1 MIGSSG
7 VPHPAAADVLAA
19 IAEQD
24 VIDLALAL
32 GSIDSAAGTG
42 GEAAAASFVY
52 DWMSR
57 EGFSP
62 RIVALVPER
71 PNVVGRLQ
79 GTGTGYS
86 LLFNSHLDTS
96 LASNEL
102 WTSANAADPIYHSA
116 WREGAHLYG
125 NGVCNDKGQM
135 ACWLIACKA
144 IKQAAPRLAGDL
156 VLTAVSGE
164 IEIVAVDEFT
174 APQYISREL
183 GTRYVIGKGAVADFA
198 LVAEATGF
206 NLAYVEAGVALI
218 KITAF
223 GAEPV
228 YSPFVVKRG
237 GESEN
242 AIVRL
247 TALIDRIEEWAP
259 QYEQRHRFE
268 CGGGTVVPRVNVGA
282 IRGGTPYKMTRTAQ
296 QAALYLDV
304 RLAPNQMPTDVLRE
318 LRSVLDGCGFDTSV
332 ELFSYRRG
340 YEAQG
345 IEPLSAAIAGAHR
358 QIFDSDL
365 GRPEPVI
372 TSMWRGYQP
381 LLGSR
386 DSVCHVRSRAE
397 YGLWKL
403 CNQHLRPR
411 CSGKSV
417 RAHSSG
423 DCGYRS
429 RLGEK

>member
-7 VPHPAAADVLAA
+7 APHPAAADVLSTITEEA
-19 IAEQD
+19 
-24 VIDLALAL
+24 VIELALAL
-32 GSIDSAAGTG
+32 GNIDSAAGTG
-42 GEAAAASFVY
+42 GEAAAASYVY

-62 RIVALVPER
+62 RTVALVPER
-71 PNVVGRLQ
+71 PNIVGRLQ
-79 GTGTGYS
+79 GKGTGYS

-102 WTSANAADPIYHSA
+102 WSSANAADPIYHRA
-116 WREGAHLYG
+116 WRDGAHLYG

-144 IKQAAPRLAGDL
+144 IKDAAPQLAGDL

-164 IEIVAVDEFT
+164 IEIEAVDEFT

-198 LVAEATGF
+198 LVAEATSF

-218 KITAF
+218 KVTAL

-228 YSPFVVKRG
+228 YSPFVTKRG
-237 GESEN
+237 SESEN

-247 TALIDRIEEWAP
+247 AELIRRIEDWAP
-259 QYEQRHRFE
+259 HYEQLHRFE
-268 CGGGTVVPRVNVGA
+268 CDGGTVIPRVNIGA

-296 QAALYLDV
+296 QAALYVDV
-304 RLAPNQMPTDVLRE
+304 RMAPDQTPTDVLRE
-318 LRSVLDGCGFDTSV
+318 LRSVLDGCGFEIAL

-340 YEAQG
+340 YEAKG
-345 IEPLSAAIAGAHR
+345 VELLSAAIAGAHR
-358 QIFDSDL
+358 QIFDTNL

-372 TSMWRGYQP
+372 TSMWRDINLFSEAGIP
-381 LLGSR
+381 C
-386 DSVCHVRSRAE
+386 VM
-397 YGLWKL
+397 YGPGPSTGFGTFAISISDLVAAAKAYAL
-403 CNQHLRPR
+403 IALAIADTQ
-411 CSGKSV
+411 V
-417 RAHSSG
+417 V
-423 DCGYRS
+423 
-429 RLGEK
+429 